1 MVRTYRFRLYPT
13 ERQQETL
20 DGILRLA
27 CWLYNR
33 ALDYRRKRWNESRET
48 VTYMQQAAMWRAWRN
63 EEPDDNPLR
72 LLNMS
77 AGQQVLRR
85 LDSAYRQ
92 FFKGERGRPR
102 FQRASHFNSVNYKP
116 GDGAQ
121 IKNNRLYV
129 QNVGLVR
136 VRWHRDTPE
145 TGTLKNIV
153 IVRKPSGWY
162 ALLQYELPEPQ
173 PEKSTAPPAGIDVG
187 ITHALA
193 LSDGAVVDSPHPLQK
208 SLRKLRVLQRAVARK
223 PKGSANR
230 RKAITRLAR
239 LHEHIDN
246 QRRDFW
252 HKVTRQLVSTYGALA
267 LEDLPLGFML
277 QNDTLALAAH
287 DIGLGMFR
295 ELLDYKAV
303 EAGVEVSA
311 VNPRNT
317 SQLCSGCGCAV
328 PKALSVRIHVCPE
341 CGLTL
346 DRDVNAARNILA
358 LGRRAWALTW
368 PVGACV
374 AQEAPPL

>member
-1 MVRTYRFRLYPT
+1 MIRTYRYRLYPT
-13 ERQQETL
+13 ASQQATL
-20 DGILRLA
+20 DEILRLA

-33 ALDYRRKRWNESRET
+33 ALDYRRKRWAESRIS
-48 VTYMQQAAMWRAWRN
+48 VTYREQAVLWRDWRN

-92 FFKGERGRPR
+92 FLKGKRGKPR

-121 IKNNRLYV
+121 VKHHRLYV

-136 VRWHRDTPE
+136 VRWHRATPVA
-145 TGTLKNIV
+145 GVLKNIV
-153 IVRKPSGWY
+153 VVRKPSGWY
-162 ALLQYELPEPQ
+162 ALLQYELPEPEPAQ
-173 PEKSTAPPAGIDVG
+173 SGAPAVGVDVG

-193 LSDGAVVDSPHPLQK
+193 LSDGTLVDSPRPLK
-208 SLRKLRVLQRAVARK
+208 RALRKLRVLQRAVARK
-223 PKGSANR
+223 QKGSANR
-230 RKAITRLAR
+230 RKAVARLAR
-239 LHEHIDN
+239 LHEHIDH

-252 HKVTRQLVSTYGALA
+252 HQTTRRLVNTYGALV
-267 LEDLPLGFML
+267 LEDLRLGFML
-277 QNDTLALAAH
+277 QNDTLAQAAH
-287 DIGLGMFR
+287 DVGLGMFR

-303 EAGVEVSA
+303 EAGVEVIA

-317 SQLCSGCGCAV
+317 SQWCSGCGCVV
-328 PKALSVRIHVCPE
+328 PKSLSIRVHVCPE

-346 DRDVNAARNILA
+346 DRDVNAARNLLA
-358 LGRRAWALTW
+358 LGRRVWALTW
-368 PVGACV
+368 PGGACV